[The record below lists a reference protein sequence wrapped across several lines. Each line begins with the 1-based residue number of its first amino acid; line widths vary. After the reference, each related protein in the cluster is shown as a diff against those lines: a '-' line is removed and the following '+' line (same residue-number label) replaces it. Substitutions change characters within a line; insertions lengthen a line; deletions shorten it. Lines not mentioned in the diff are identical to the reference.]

1 MRRQSR
7 RVGTPSGAEIAPK
20 KSLGQNFLTDT
31 SLARWIADQIEP
43 DDAELVM
50 EIGPGAGALTE
61 HLIGRPR
68 KLVLVEMDDRL
79 AAEWQQRFAASDAVA
94 VRHEDAARLD
104 LRPLFSAGGI
114 RVIGNL
120 PYSAGGEILKRLLSQ
135 PTPVER
141 AVFMLQ
147 KEVCERLAAP
157 RESDSY
163 GALSLLV
170 QKDWLVEVLRAVP
183 PSVFK
188 PRPRVDS
195 AVIRFTPRPAGS
207 LPVFDR
213 GIFDRLVRMGFSQR
227 RKQMKNLLPD
237 PPGGWA
243 AMIESLGVPATVRA
257 EELDLRQWVAAARW
271 FEGRRHEDRGQQAS
285 ELFDVVNERNEV
297 TGQLPRGEVHARRLL
312 HRAVHVFAIN
322 KRGEVYLQK
331 RSHLKDVSP
340 LKWDSSAAGHL
351 DSGEGYAAA
360 AIRELREELGV
371 AAASTDLAAE
381 LPASVD
387 TDFEFVQLH
396 TVRHD
401 GPVRPLPEEIDC
413 GQWFA
418 VEQIDAWVAA
428 RPQDFARGFV
438 RCWRRWRE

>member
-1 MRRQSR
+1 MRRRSR
-7 RVGTPSGAEIAPK
+7 RVETPSGAEIAPK

-31 SLARWIADQIEP
+31 NLARWIADQIEP

-68 KLVLVEMDDRL
+68 RLMLVEMDDRL
-79 AAEWQQRFAASDAVA
+79 AADWREKLAGSAAAT

-104 LRPLFSAGGI
+104 LRPLFAHGGI

-120 PYSAGGEILKRLLSQ
+120 PYSAGGVILKRLLTQ

-157 RESDSY
+157 QSSDSY

-170 QKDWLVEVLRAVP
+170 QKDWQAEILRTVP

-188 PRPRVDS
+188 PRPKVDS
-195 AVIRFTPRPAGS
+195 AVIRFMPRPAGS

-243 AMIESLGVPATVRA
+243 AMTESLGVPHTVRA
-257 EELDLRQWVAAARW
+257 EELDLRQWVAIARW
-271 FEGRRHEDRGQQAS
+271 HENRHHEDRGQQAG

-297 TGQLPRGEVHARRLL
+297 TGQLPRGEVHARGLL
-312 HRAVHVFAIN
+312 HRAAHVFAIN

-360 AIRELREELGV
+360 AVRELREELGV
-371 AAASTDLAAE
+371 ITAATELAAE
-381 LPASVD
+381 LPACED

-413 GQWFA
+413 GQWFT
-418 VEQIDAWVAA
+418 VEQIDAWIAA
-428 RPQDFARGFV
+428 RPGDFARGFV
-438 RCWRRWRE
+438 RCWKKWRS